1 METSS
6 AALVVTGAGPLARVQ
21 SLLQRLHAD
30 GTAGDKAGNRQF
42 FYDQYAGLLLLYFF
56 NPTLTSMNAL
66 QKATALENVQRWLG
80 LKKSVSTGS
89 LSAAA
94 RVFDPDLLR
103 GLLLDLA
110 AQVGPA
116 ALPEDREALRHLT
129 AVDGT
134 LLPVLPKLAHALWG
148 DAGKRSAKLH
158 LHFEVGR
165 AVPVEATIT
174 SAATSEITQLKGT
187 LQAGRLYVTDRGYSS
202 YRLLADILAAGSSF
216 VARLKQDAVFQV
228 DEERSISE
236 EARQAGVIR
245 DVVIGQLGSD
255 SNNDAPKKPL
265 RIVVVQPEPGQGRS
279 DTPLILVT
287 DRLDLPAE
295 LIALAY
301 RWRWQIELYFRWLK
315 CVLGCRHLLSH
326 DLDGIAIQIYC
337 ALIASV
343 LLAGTSG
350 RKPGKRTFEMFCHY
364 FSGWATFE
372 ELQRHLEKLKEKD
385 TG

>member
-1 METSS
+1 MESS
-6 AALVVTGAGPLARVQ
+6 PAPLVVTGAGPLARVQ
-21 SLLQRLHAD
+21 SLLQRLHSD
-30 GTAGDKAGNRQF
+30 GTDRDKASNRQF
-42 FYDQYAGLLLLYFF
+42 FFDQYAGLLLLYFF
-56 NPTLTSMNAL
+56 NPTLTSLKAL
-66 QKATALENVQRWLG
+66 QKATGLENVQRWLG
-80 LKKSVSTGS
+80 LKKSVSIGS
-89 LSAAA
+89 LSEAA
-94 RVFDPDLLR
+94 RVFDPELLR

-110 AQVGPA
+110 AQVAPE

-148 DAGKRSAKLH
+148 DAGKLSAKLH

-174 SAATSEITQLKGT
+174 PAAESEITQLKGT
-187 LQAGRLYVTDRGYSS
+187 LQAGRVYVTDRGYAS
-202 YRLLADILAAGSSF
+202 YRLLTAILAAGSSF

-228 DEERSISE
+228 AEERPISE
-236 EARQAGVIR
+236 EARKSGVVR
-245 DVVIGQLGSD
+245 DVVIKHLGAD
-255 SNNDAPKKPL
+255 PGNDAPKQPL
-265 RIVVVQPEPGQGRS
+265 RIVIVQPMPGQGRS

-287 DRLDLPAE
+287 DRLDLAAE
-295 LIALAY
+295 LVALAY

-343 LLAGTSG
+343 LLSVASG
-350 RKPGKRTFEMFCHY
+350 RKPDKRTWEMFCHY
-364 FSGWATFE
+364 FSGWATCH
-372 ELQRHLEKLKEKD
+372 ELQRHLKKLKEKD

>member
-1 METSS
+1 METSP
-6 AALVVTGAGPLARVQ
+6 APLVVTGAGPLARVQ
-21 SLLQRLHAD
+21 SLLQRLHPD
-30 GTAGDKAGNRQF
+30 GTDRDKAGNRQF
-42 FYDQYAGLLLLYFF
+42 FFDQYAGLLLLSFF
-56 NPTLTSMNAL
+56 NPTLTSLKAL
-66 QKATALENVQRWLG
+66 QKATDLENVRRWLG

-89 LSAAA
+89 LSEAA
-94 RVFDPDLLR
+94 RVFDPELLR

-110 AQVGPA
+110 AQVAPT

-148 DAGKRSAKLH
+148 DAGRLSAKLH

-165 AVPVEATIT
+165 AVPVEVAVTT
-174 SAATSEITQLKGT
+174 AAESEITQLKGT
-187 LQAGRLYVTDRGYSS
+187 LQAGRIYVTDRGYAS
-202 YRLLADILAAGSSF
+202 YRLLSAILAKGSSF

-228 DEERSISE
+228 AEERSIPD
-236 EARQAGVIR
+236 EARKAGVIR
-245 DVVIGQLGSD
+245 DVVVTHLGAD
-255 SNNDAPKKPL
+255 PGNDAPKQPL
-265 RIVVVQPEPGQGRS
+265 RIVVVQPTPGAGRS

-287 DRLDLPAE
+287 DRLGLAAE
-295 LIALAY
+295 LVALAY

-315 CVLGCRHLLSH
+315 CVLGCRHLISH

-337 ALIASV
+337 ALIATV
-343 LLAGTSG
+343 LLSASSG
-350 RKPGKRTFEMFCHY
+350 RKPDKRTWEMFCHY

-372 ELQRHLEKLKEKD
+372 ELQRHLEKLKGKD